1 MHDDVIVALIS
12 TIGTIIVAF
21 ITSYFQRLPPRSG
34 PDETATSIKELRKEN
49 QELKRKLEEEKH
61 DHNR

>member
-21 ITSYFQRLPPRSG
+21 ITSYFQRLPPRNG

-49 QELKRKLEEEKH
+49 QELKKELEEEKH
-61 DHNR
+61 DHHR

>member
-21 ITSYFQRLPPRSG
+21 ITSCFQRLPPRNE

-49 QELKRKLEEEKH
+49 QELKKELEEQKH

>member
-1 MHDDVIVALIS
+1 MHDEVIVALIS

-21 ITSYFQRLPPRSG
+21 ITSYFQRLPPRNE

-49 QELKRKLEEEKH
+49 QELKKELEEQKH
-61 DHNR
+61 DHHY

>member
-21 ITSYFQRLPPRSG
+21 ITSYFQRLPPRNEL
-34 PDETATSIKELRKEN
+34 DETATTIKELRKEN
-49 QELKRKLEEEKH
+49 HELKKELEEQKH